1 MELFNRLYQSKFQDV
16 DFDKIPAEL
25 QRECFL
31 FNKSVLNHAFGDYE
45 YSVMNP
51 YQLQE
56 FINLQTKTGISYTLV
71 DISEKVLMGKYV
83 IDPEY
88 TEELTSFLEEYEKLE
103 KTKDMVL
110 DKINSNR
117 KGIDSLNK
125 IDKAILNG

>member
-1 MELFNRLYQSKFQDV
+1 MELFNRLYQSKFQEV

-31 FNKSVLNHAFGDYE
+31 FNKSILNHTFGDYE

-71 DISEKVLMGKYV
+71 DISEKVLMGKYA
-83 IDPEY
+83 IGPEY

-103 KTKDMVL
+103 KTMDMVL